1 MQKNLVVQLA
11 RFGDILQSRR
21 LIKSLLS
28 EGEVALCVDRTQEKV
43 ARLAYPDLEIIPLDA
58 FKVEK
63 NEILQKTKKTFD
75 YIQAQKFNSLYTLNH
90 TGLSYAMSLLFE
102 PEQVRGYLMKQGQ
115 RVRSEWVRLAF
126 KYMQQRVQSPL
137 HLIDYWGFLA
147 DNPVKPNT
155 VNPSAYKGMLHW
167 QKSEGAY
174 TVAVIL
180 SGQNVRRSVPID
192 SLAQII
198 KVFARRFEKVEFIL
212 LGTDKEQALAQKLM
226 SQLPQSVNDLI
237 RNKVGKTN
245 MEDLF
250 SIIKD
255 SSLTLSPD
263 TGALHCAAF
272 FGVPTLSFFCS
283 SAWCFETGAYGDGHT
298 CIQTTT
304 QCAPCV
310 ESVPCSHVHCHDVFS
325 APSLLARL
333 SLAKT
338 KKEIENYSILE
349 SVFDEVGINYVQ
361 SEGVLPN
368 RKVATQLR
376 ALLYEYRYNKVS
388 ALHTLE
394 MEELAASLFDNISCF
409 FPLNKP

>member
-21 LIKSLLS
+21 LIKSLLLQ
-28 EGEVALCVDRTQEKV
+28 GEVVLCVDKTQENV

-58 FKVEK
+58 FKIEK
-63 NEILQKTKKTFD
+63 NEVLQKTKKTFD
-75 YIQAQKFNSLYTLNH
+75 YIKNQKFNSLYTLNH
-90 TGLSYAMSLLFE
+90 TGLSYALSTLFE
-102 PEQVRGYLMKQGQ
+102 PEQVRGYLIKQGQ

-126 KYMQQRVQSPL
+126 KYMQHRVQSPL

-147 DNPVKPNT
+147 DEPIKPNE

-174 TVAVIL
+174 SVAVIL
-180 SGQNVRRSVPID
+180 SGQNVRRSVPVD
-192 SLAQII
+192 SLAQIVKI
-198 KVFARRFEKVEFIL
+198 FARRFEKVEFIL

-226 SQLPQSVNDLI
+226 SQLPQSVSDLI
-237 RNKVGKTN
+237 KNKTGKTN

-250 SIIKD
+250 SIIKN
-255 SSLTLSPD
+255 SSLVLSPD

-272 FGVPTLSFFCS
+272 FGIPTLSFFCS
-283 SAWCFETGAYGDGHT
+283 SAWCFETGAYGDGHQ

-310 ESVPCSHVHCHDVFS
+310 ESAPCANVHCHNVFS
-325 APSLLARL
+325 SPSLLARL
-333 SLAKT
+333 SLANT

-349 SVFDEVGINYVQ
+349 SVFDEIGLNYVQ
-361 SEGVLPN
+361 REGVLPS
-368 RKVATQLR
+368 RKMATQLR
-376 ALLYEYRYNKVS
+376 SLLYEYRYNKVIAS
-388 ALHTLE
+388 HSLE
-394 MEELAASLFDNISCF
+394 IEELASSLFDNISCF